1 MLKNKTFLMLALLIP
16 FLSSAPA
23 ELKAAASLETPGINA
38 SEVEKESQT
47 ENQAEIQQQETP
59 NYDAEQN
66 PKFAIGNIKLTSDE
80 IKIKD

>member
-47 ENQAEIQQQETP
+47 E
-59 NYDAEQN
+59 
-66 PKFAIGNIKLTSDE
+66 KLLKYAHLFSVS
-80 IKIKD
+80 IF